1 MKTIQRL
8 VQKIIKYRQASVN
21 TIFTEKIIGYEWLLF
36 GKYKIARTSKTV

>member
-36 GKYKIARTSKTV
+36 GKYKIGRTFKTL